1 MRPCSRSQR
10 GWGGE
15 VRQHSGLSPALSA
28 HCHSSDEGH
37 GGSRRLKLG
46 PGEKSTQDKP
56 PHRPVTQDRG
66 AGRCRWDWAPGA
78 LGWREEHWAGRPAD
92 GGLPGQPREWLSFK
106 AADARDPGGSGRGE
120 GRKSGSRWQ
129 RHLTVIIPS
138 GWRLEQP
145 GMGRRRAAWEGHG
158 VGRRQSRG
166 SA

>member
-1 MRPCSRSQR
+1 MWSGSIPGSPRPCPHTATAVTR
-10 GWGGE
+10 GMG
-15 VRQHSGLSPALSA
+15 AL
-28 HCHSSDEGH
+28 G
-37 GGSRRLKLG
+37 RLKLG
-46 PGEKSTQDKP
+46 PGEKSAQDKP

-66 AGRCRWDWAPGA
+66 AGRCRWDWAPRLVPGDSGVERRA
-78 LGWREEHWAGRPAD
+78 LGRAWTGWPAD
-92 GGLPGQPREWLSFK
+92 GGLPGQPRERLSFK